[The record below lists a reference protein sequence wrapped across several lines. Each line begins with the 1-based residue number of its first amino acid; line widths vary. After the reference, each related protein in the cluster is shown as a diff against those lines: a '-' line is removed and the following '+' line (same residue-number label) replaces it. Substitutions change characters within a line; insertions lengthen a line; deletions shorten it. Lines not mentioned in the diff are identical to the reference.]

1 MSRPFSTASITE
13 LEDVF
18 QKNRYTRPVL
28 GELREELGFRKTP
41 RAKQLLKEVLA
52 VLAGDVV
59 LPDKPI
65 RPSKP
70 EDQIELLSS
79 PKRKRS

>member
-1 MSRPFSTASITE
+1 MSRTYSEASIKQLQVIFHE
-13 LEDVF
+13 
-18 QKNRYTRPVL
+18 NRYKRVVVA
-28 GELREELGFRKTP
+28 ELREELGFRKTP
-41 RAKQLLKEVLA
+41 KAKQLLKEVLA